1 MELSLDDPQTG
12 GPPPG
17 GGGEEPKKKEPQKK
31 KCPKCLLYP
40 SQDAPEEGCPGL
52 NECHRIWAF
61 LLRQAG
67 TRKGL
72 KDSSGGC

>member
-17 GGGEEPKKKEPQKK
+17 GGGEEPKKPQKK
-31 KCPKCLLYP
+31 KCPKCLQY
-40 SQDAPEEGCPGL
+40 SEECPGF
-52 NECHRIWAF
+52 NECSRVWAF

-67 TRKGL
+67 SRKGL

>member
-17 GGGEEPKKKEPQKK
+17 GGGEEPKKPQKK
-31 KCPKCLLYP
+31 KCPKCL
-40 SQDAPEEGCPGL
+40 QMEECPGF
-52 NECHRIWAF
+52 NECSRVWAF